1 MEINREQ
8 KQIYLREQIL
18 DQNYEPE
25 SFANFLKTKKG
36 EKGSDINNWTL
47 EELKSIVEE
56 YKNTENKKDNSST
69 HSLDDVP
76 PAAFISP
83 FKINP
88 NLKTP
93 FPLSNIN
100 KNLNFDINEE
110 NNKEYLFM
118 RPSIINNRNEN
129 NENYIEIDCLEPD
142 NTPLSK
148 YDTIK
153 LSISKYEKLTES
165 YGLIGFFK
173 ITNIYFS
180 IKCDEL
186 KVEVKRKYS
195 DFEWLRKTL
204 LKLYPGYYIPPL
216 PVKTLNIKAK
226 EKKIY
231 KYQRLLEKFLNE
243 LIEDNLIKNSSILY
257 LFLSTKKNEDF
268 ESIKQKYDKHENVV
282 YLKNFYS
289 RNGKIIL
296 DDKILL
302 KTKELYEIK
311 SNIPKYNEI
320 FSNLK
325 KSLKSL
331 LKEMK
336 KVSDRFIEVS
346 NYFKEIYDFSIINSE
361 KENLCKCYSDLGLL
375 FKQYSNEE
383 LQKINNI
390 SIEIKEHFNYINL
403 KNVSSLK
410 ELFNEFEY
418 KQNLYI
424 QFAHQLRDKKEILYN
439 SGKIDTWELDE
450 NDKINNLSKQDIMA
464 KMLPKDTAVV
474 NEIKKYLIY
483 YATQL
488 YNENIRVK
496 NITLKQNKEMFKR
509 LKEKNY
515 KTKED
520 DEKFWKLIFH
530 DE

>member
-1 MEINREQ
+1 
-8 KQIYLREQIL
+8 
-18 DQNYEPE
+18 
-25 SFANFLKTKKG
+25 
-36 EKGSDINNWTL
+36 
-47 EELKSIVEE
+47 
-56 YKNTENKKDNSST
+56 
-69 HSLDDVP
+69 
-76 PAAFISP
+76 
-83 FKINP
+83 
-88 NLKTP
+88 
-93 FPLSNIN
+93 
-100 KNLNFDINEE
+100 
-110 NNKEYLFM
+110 
-118 RPSIINNRNEN
+118 
-129 NENYIEIDCLEPD
+129 
-142 NTPLSK
+142 
-148 YDTIK
+148 
-153 LSISKYEKLTES
+153 
-165 YGLIGFFK
+165 
-173 ITNIYFS
+173 
-180 IKCDEL
+180 
-186 KVEVKRKYS
+186 
-195 DFEWLRKTL
+195 
-204 LKLYPGYYIPPL
+204 
-216 PVKTLNIKAK
+216 
-226 EKKIY
+226 
-231 KYQRLLEKFLNE
+231 
-243 LIEDNLIKNSSILY
+243 
-257 LFLSTKKNEDF
+257 
-268 ESIKQKYDKHENVV
+268 
-282 YLKNFYS
+282 
-289 RNGKIIL
+289 
-296 DDKILL
+296 
-302 KTKELYEIK
+302 
-311 SNIPKYNEI
+311 
-320 FSNLK
+320 
-325 KSLKSL
+325 
-331 LKEMK
+331 MK

-390 SIEIKEHFNYINL
+390 SIEVKEHFNYINL

-439 SGKIDTWELDE
+439 SGKIDTWELNE